1 MPRQTSA
8 PAAATGSPLIA
19 LTIAVAALY
28 FARDI
33 LIPLALALLFAF
45 LLSPVVKAIQSW
57 RVPRV
62 PAVLIVLL
70 VAFGILGGTGWIV
83 TAQLVEIMKDLPRF
97 RSNIRAKVVAV
108 ETPGRFS
115 RMMESFEDLGK
126 EITTAP
132 PTQPRAAPRRP
143 AKSVKEAPAAETP
156 ATPQR
161 VEVVEPPPNALQSL
175 RNLLGPLL
183 TPLGNAGLVVI
194 FTIFMLIDQEDLRNR
209 LLGLIG
215 QRQIHLTT
223 KAMDDAAQRVSRYIL
238 LQFLVNATYGSVIAI
253 GLFFLGVPSFLLWG
267 VMAMLFRFVPYVGPV
282 LAGALP
288 FLLAVATTEGWRTPV
303 SVFLLFLIV
312 ELITGNAVEPKVYG
326 AHTGLSAVA
335 ILVAAVFWTALWG
348 PVGLILSTPLTVC
361 LSVLGRYSPH
371 LQFLDILLGD
381 APVLP
386 PDALFYQRL
395 LALDQRE
402 ALTIIESYLK
412 DHPLVDLYDQ
422 VVVPALAMAEQDRHG
437 GQLASR
443 HEEFIIQSI
452 HEFVTELGDANP
464 KRRPKDRLLVP
475 EEDPKPGERI
485 QNRVFCVAAHDAA
498 DEITAAMMAQLAERE
513 GFPTLAFPF
522 TESVVDLLEG
532 LAPQAGDVIC
542 VSSVPP
548 LAITH
553 ARTLSQ
559 AVHEAFPEAALIVG
573 LWGYP
578 AGTPRTIE
586 RLQEST
592 GGVVATTLSDAIGQV
607 RSPVLATPVL

>member
-1 MPRQTSA
+1 MPRQSTA
-8 PAAATGSPLIA
+8 PTASTGSPLIG

-62 PAVLIVLL
+62 PAVLLVLL
-70 VAFGILGGTGWIV
+70 VAFGVVGGTGWIV
-83 TAQLVEIMKDLPRF
+83 TVQLVEIMKDLPRF
-97 RSNIRAKVVAV
+97 RNNIHAKVVAV
-108 ETPGRFS
+108 ESPGRFS
-115 RMMESFEDLGK
+115 KLLESFEDLGK
-126 EITTAP
+126 EITTTP
-132 PTQPRAAPRRP
+132 PSQPRAEPRRP
-143 AKSVKEAPAAETP
+143 AKSAKEAPPAETSV
-156 ATPQR
+156 APQK

-175 RNLLGPLL
+175 RNLLGPLV
-183 TPLGNAGLVVI
+183 TPAGNAGLVVI
-194 FTIFMLIDQEDLRNR
+194 FTIFMLIDREDLRNR

-238 LQFLVNATYGSVIAI
+238 LQFLVNTAYGVVIAM

-267 VMAMLFRFVPYVGPV
+267 VLATLFRFIPYVGPV
-282 LAGALP
+282 AAGALP
-288 FLLAVATTEGWRTPV
+288 FLLAVATTEGWRTPA

-381 APVLP
+381 TPVLP

-412 DHPLVDLYDQ
+412 DRSLVDLYDQ
-422 VVVPALAMAEQDRHG
+422 VIVPALAMAEQDRHG
-437 GQLASR
+437 GQLGTR

-452 HEFVTELGDANP
+452 HEFVTELGDATP
-464 KRRPKDRLLVP
+464 KRRPKDRMLVP
-475 EEDPKPGERI
+475 EEDPKPSARI
-485 QNRVFCVAAHDAA
+485 ETRVFCVAAHDAA
-498 DEITAAMMAQLAERE
+498 DEITAAMMAHLAERE
-513 GFPTLAFPF
+513 GFPTLAFPYA
-522 TESVVDLLEG
+522 ESIVELLEG

-548 LAITH
+548 LALTH

-559 AVHEAFPEAALIVG
+559 SIREAFPEARLIVG

-578 AGTPRTIE
+578 AGTSRTIE

-592 GGVVATTLSDAIGQV
+592 GSVVTTTLSDAMQQV
-607 RSPVLATPVL
+607 RSPVATAVL